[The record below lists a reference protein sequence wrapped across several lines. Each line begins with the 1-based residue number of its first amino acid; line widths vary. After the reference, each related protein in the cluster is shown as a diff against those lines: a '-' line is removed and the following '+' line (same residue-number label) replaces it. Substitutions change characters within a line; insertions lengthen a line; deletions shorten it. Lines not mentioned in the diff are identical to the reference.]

1 MAATSAPHYVITRV
15 VAADFAT
22 TVERVR
28 AALAREGFGV
38 LTEID
43 VRATLKKKLG
53 AEFEDYTILGA
64 CHPPSVLR
72 ALSEEESLGVFLPCN
87 VVVHAAEGGTAVK
100 AVRPT
105 VTLATAGNPALE
117 PLGRE
122 VEAMLARAVE
132 SA

>member
-1 MAATSAPHYVITRV
+1 MTTGSAPHYVIARV
-15 VAADFAT
+15 IPADFAT

-28 AALAREGFGV
+28 AALARVGFGV

-43 VRATLKKKLG
+43 VRATLKKKLD
-53 AEFEDYTILGA
+53 AEFKEYVILGA
-64 CHPPSVLR
+64 CHPPSALR
-72 ALSEEESLGVFLPCN
+72 VLSEEESLGVFLPCN

-105 VTLATAGNPALE
+105 ITLASAGNPALE

-122 VEAMLARAVE
+122 VEAMLSRAVE
-132 SA
+132 SV